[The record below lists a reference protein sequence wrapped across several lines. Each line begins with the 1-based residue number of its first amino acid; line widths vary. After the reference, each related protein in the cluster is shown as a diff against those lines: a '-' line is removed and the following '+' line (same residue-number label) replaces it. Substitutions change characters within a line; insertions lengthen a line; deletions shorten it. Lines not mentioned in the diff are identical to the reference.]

1 MEPQLRGARS
11 RGGLSGATRIDHI
24 YLIQSG
30 IARLL
35 VLFPDRTCNDIE
47 IDEYNRLT
55 ELQMEQIRD
64 FIILH
69 YKLTQRDDSPFWRQC
84 ASMEIP
90 QTLTRKMEL
99 FRRRAR
105 PSPLNCVIG
114 IGETDQGTEH
124 LAEAVRPYLELASA
138 YVSRDYGGWMEHLW
152 IDLEM
157 SPGRA
162 DSRSAWSFRFQH
174 RVSLA
179 RSARQWGLPAP
190 SGGDE
195 PKNVGHFS
203 VRPDYFKL
211 AQILPDHVPAFLLR
225 LVYDQSA
232 VLEKKS
238 RLLGGF
244 DAKSFRRDLLE
255 YLAGIDRAPR

>member
-1 MEPQLRGARS
+1 
-11 RGGLSGATRIDHI
+11 
-24 YLIQSG
+24 
-30 IARLL
+30 
-35 VLFPDRTCNDIE
+35 
-47 IDEYNRLT
+47 
-55 ELQMEQIRD
+55 
-64 FIILH
+64 
-69 YKLTQRDDSPFWRQC
+69 
-84 ASMEIP
+84 
-90 QTLTRKMEL
+90 
-99 FRRRAR
+99 
-105 PSPLNCVIG
+105 
-114 IGETDQGTEH
+114 
-124 LAEAVRPYLELASA
+124 
-138 YVSRDYGGWMEHLW
+138 MEHLW

-174 RVSLA
+174 RVSRA
-179 RSARQWGLPAP
+179 RSVRQWGLPAP

-238 RLLGGF
+238 RGLGGF
-244 DAKSFRRDLLE
+244 DAKSFRRDLIE
-255 YLAGIDRAPR
+255 YIAGIDRAPRENGAHS